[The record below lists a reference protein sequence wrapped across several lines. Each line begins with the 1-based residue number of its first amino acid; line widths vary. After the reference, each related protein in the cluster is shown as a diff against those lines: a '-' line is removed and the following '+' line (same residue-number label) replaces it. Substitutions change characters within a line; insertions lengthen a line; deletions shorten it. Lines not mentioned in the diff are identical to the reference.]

1 MFAAA
6 QAWRVKTFRALR
18 HADYRRYWFS
28 QLLSLVGSWMQS
40 TAQSYLVLELT
51 NNNSAALGWVT
62 AAQFTPSLLL
72 SLFAGAVVDRVPR
85 RRVLLATQL
94 TLLTT
99 ALMLA
104 VTTHLGRVT
113 LPLVL
118 VLAAVSGVANAFDM
132 PARQSMVVDFVPRED
147 VPNAVALNSL
157 SFNVS
162 RTLGQA
168 VFGGVA
174 ALGVALFAGSS
185 AAGSSVQGLAFPFY
199 LNVFSFGL
207 VIYVLATLPFPAR
220 EVGGRR
226 AVVDDIKEG
235 LRYVRGTPA
244 IAFTMVLVA
253 LLSLTAINFNVIIP
267 YFARAVY
274 HLREGGF
281 GAMNAA
287 FGAGAMVG
295 ALWQA
300 SQRDPA
306 RNLRP
311 GAVILIV
318 SLVAFALTPSAWLAS
333 LVLACC
339 GFGMLTFLI
348 SANSTVQLTVPDALR
363 GRVMSLYSLVL
374 AGMGPPGALLVS
386 YLIGT
391 TGPLGP
397 RAGLGVVAA
406 LSVVA
411 VAAVWRRLPRGVLR
425 SETPLEVAQAV
436 QGGTLEAGKQ
446 PMQAPVMGE
455 SETKK
460 AAP

>member
-1 MFAAA
+1 MLAAA
-6 QAWRVKTFRALR
+6 QAWRVKTFRGLR
-18 HADYRRYWFS
+18 HVHYRRYWLS

-51 NNNSAALGWVT
+51 HNNSAALGWVT

-72 SLFAGAVVDRVPR
+72 SLFAGAVVDRTSR
-85 RRVLLATQL
+85 RRVLLATQI
-94 TLLTT
+94 TLLIT
-99 ALMLA
+99 ALILA
-104 VTTHLGRVT
+104 VTTHLGLVT
-113 LPLVL
+113 LPMVL
-118 VLAAVSGVANAFDM
+118 ILAGVSGIANAFDM

-157 SFNVS
+157 AFNVS

-168 VFGGVA
+168 AFGLVA
-174 ALGVALFAGSS
+174 ALGVALFAGRGTASD
-185 AAGSSVQGLAFPFY
+185 SVEGLAFAFY
-199 LNVFSFGL
+199 LNVASFGL
-207 VIYVLATLPFPAR
+207 VLYVIATLPFPKR
-220 EVGGRR
+220 DRGGPRR
-226 AVVDDIKEG
+226 PVIGDINEG

-244 IAFTMVLVA
+244 IAYTMLLVA
-253 LLSLTAINFNVIIP
+253 LLSLTAINFNVVIP

-306 RNLRP
+306 RNLRL
-311 GAVILIV
+311 GAVILIL
-318 SLVAFALTPSAWLAS
+318 SLALFAVTPSAWLAS
-333 LVLACC
+333 LVLAFC

-386 YLIGT
+386 YLIGDA
-391 TGPLGP
+391 GPLGP
-397 RAGLGVVAA
+397 RQGVGAVVA

-411 VAAVWRRLPRGVLR
+411 VASVWRRLPSGVVR
-425 SETPLEVAQAV
+425 PETPLEAAQAV
-436 QGGTLEAGKQ
+436 QAGTLEAGKQ
-446 PMQAPVMGE
+446 PRQAPVMGE
-455 SETKK
+455 KR
-460 AAP
+460 

>member
-6 QAWRVKTFRALR
+6 QAWRVKTFRGLR
-18 HADYRRYWFS
+18 HTNYRRYWLS

-51 NNNSAALGWVT
+51 HNNSAALGWVT

-72 SLFAGAVVDRVPR
+72 SLFAGAIVDRTSR
-85 RRVLLATQL
+85 RRVLLATQI
-94 TLLTT
+94 TLLST
-99 ALMLA
+99 ALILA
-104 VTTHLGRVT
+104 VTTHLGVVT
-113 LPLVL
+113 LPMVL
-118 VLAAVSGVANAFDM
+118 ILAGVSGIANAFDM

-157 SFNVS
+157 AFNVS

-168 VFGGVA
+168 VFGLVA
-174 ALGVALFAGSS
+174 ALGVALFAGRG
-185 AAGSSVQGLAFPFY
+185 AASDSVEGLAFPFY
-199 LNVFSFGL
+199 LNVASFGL
-207 VIYVLATLPFPAR
+207 VLYVIATLPFPKR
-220 EVGGRR
+220 DRGGPRR
-226 AVVDDIKEG
+226 PVIGDINEG

-244 IAFTMVLVA
+244 IAYTMLLVA
-253 LLSLTAINFNVIIP
+253 LLSLTAINFNVVIP

-274 HLREGGF
+274 NLREGGF

-306 RNLRP
+306 RNLRL

-318 SLVAFALTPSAWLAS
+318 SLAVFAVTPSAWLAS
-333 LVLACC
+333 LVLAFC

-386 YLIGT
+386 YLIGDS
-391 TGPLGP
+391 GPLGP
-397 RAGLGVVAA
+397 REGVGAVAA

-411 VAAVWRRLPRGVLR
+411 VASVWRRLPRGVVR
-425 SETPLEVAQAV
+425 PETPLEVAQAV
-436 QGGTLEAGKQ
+436 QAGTLEAGKK

-455 SETKK
+455 KR
-460 AAP
+460 

>member
-1 MFAAA
+1 MLVAA

-18 HADYRRYWFS
+18 HPNYRRYWFS

-51 NNNSAALGWVT
+51 NNNAAALGWVT

-72 SLFAGAVVDRVPR
+72 SLFAGAIVDRVPR
-85 RRVLLATQL
+85 RRVLMSTQITLMITAIILAI
-94 TLLTT
+94 
-99 ALMLA
+99 
-104 VTTHLGRVT
+104 TTHLGLVSFE
-113 LPLVL
+113 LVL
-118 VLAAVSGVANAFDM
+118 ILAGISGIANAFDM

-174 ALGVALFAGSS
+174 ALGVALFAGRGAASS
-185 AAGSSVQGLAFPFY
+185 SIEGLAFPFY
-199 LNVFSFGL
+199 LNVVSFGL

-220 EVGGRR
+220 EVGGQR
-226 AVVDDIKEG
+226 AVIDDIKEG
-235 LRYVRGTPA
+235 LRYVRATPN
-244 IAFTMVLVA
+244 IAMTMVLVA

-274 HLREGGF
+274 NLREGGF

-287 FGAGAMVG
+287 FGVGAMVG

-300 SQRDPA
+300 SQADPA
-306 RNLRP
+306 KNLRS
-311 GAVILIV
+311 GAIILII
-318 SLVAFALTPSAWLAS
+318 SLAVFALTPSALLAS
-333 LVLACC
+333 LVLAVC

-348 SANSTVQLTVPDALR
+348 SANSTVQLTVPNALR

-386 YLIGT
+386 YLIDKS
-391 TGPLGP
+391 GPLGP
-397 RAGLGVVAA
+397 RQGLIVVGVLA
-406 LSVVA
+406 LLAVV
-411 VAAVWRRLPRGVLR
+411 AVWRRLPKGMTRA
-425 SETPLEVAQAV
+425 ETPLEVAQAV
-436 QGGTLEAGKQ
+436 QAGTLEAGKK

-455 SETKK
+455 KR
-460 AAP
+460 